1 MDPWTKKG
9 SYRKNRAIPFVQ
21 TIFLDSF
28 SCESSKS
35 RTRPAISS
43 SWNKFCT
50 EIPLLPPNLKSQ
62 TKKPRDG
69 PFQGSSLF
77 SNTLTFL
84 PLPPLFLSSS
94 ECDALPR
101 FHRSATTRNFARKT
115 KSKFL
120 ARRGRCVAVSGFPVN
135 SRRISNGTEAR
146 RPTWEFLPCLFLPP
160 ISCYTGGRGGT
171 IGTKVRSRV
180 SNREFLPRHDFLR
193 PISRRF
199 RHQPNCST
207 RVVSYRLVDLC
218 EW

>member
-84 PLPPLFLSSS
+84 PFPLFFSPPLNATRFPVSIDRPPPGTSPGRRRVNFSPDADDAWRFPVFRLIHGEFPTERKRGGRLGNSSPASSS
-94 ECDALPR
+94 LQFPAT
-101 FHRSATTRNFARKT
+101 HRRK
-115 KSKFL
+115 
-120 ARRGRCVAVSGFPVN
+120 
-135 SRRISNGTEAR
+135 
-146 RPTWEFLPCLFLPP
+146 
-160 ISCYTGGRGGT
+160 GGR
-171 IGTKVRSRV
+171 
-180 SNREFLPRHDFLR
+180 
-193 PISRRF
+193 
-199 RHQPNCST
+199 
-207 RVVSYRLVDLC
+207 
-218 EW
+218 

>member
-84 PLPPLFLSSS
+84 PFLPFFSPPLN
-94 ECDALPR
+94 ATR
-101 FHRSATTRNFARKT
+101 FPVSIDRPPPNFARKT